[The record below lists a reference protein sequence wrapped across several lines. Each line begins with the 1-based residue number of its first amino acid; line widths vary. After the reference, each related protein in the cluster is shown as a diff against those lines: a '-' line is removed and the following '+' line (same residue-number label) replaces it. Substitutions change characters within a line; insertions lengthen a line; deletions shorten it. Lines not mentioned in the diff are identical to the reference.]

1 MVRQAPTAVTT
12 APKRAGARNARKRK
26 RRNTSF
32 LRVVRNV
39 GGATDIKT
47 VKTVKIHIARDI
59 ERGAS
64 DRAAMTEKSAA
75 ATKIGKTRK
84 AIVKVETSVK
94 PAEMT
99 IIGLIE
105 NIKLERPVL
114 IETRAVEGGEK
125 EVTAARTVAKER
137 HVAIV
142 LIAAVNTA
150 MVGNIDADEVTA
162 TTAIATPRV
171 FAAKEAEVAR
181 GELMSKGGH

>member
-1 MVRQAPTAVTT
+1 MVRQAPIVVTT
-12 APKRAGARNARKRK
+12 APSARNAK
-26 RRNTSF
+26 RRKKRNT
-32 LRVVRNV
+32 RIPIVVRNI
-39 GGATDIKT
+39 GGVIDMTAA
-47 VKTVKIHIARDI
+47 TVKIVKIRIARDI

-99 IIGLIE
+99 TTGLSE

-125 EVTAARTVAKER
+125 EVAAARTVEKDDGREEEDPKPSAS
-137 HVAIV
+137 
-142 LIAAVNTA
+142 
-150 MVGNIDADEVTA
+150 GNLQRTK
-162 TTAIATPRV
+162 R
-171 FAAKEAEVAR
+171 
-181 GELMSKGGH
+181 L

>member
-1 MVRQAPTAVTT
+1 
-12 APKRAGARNARKRK
+12 
-26 RRNTSF
+26 
-32 LRVVRNV
+32 VVRNV

-125 EVTAARTVAKER
+125 EVAAARTVEKDDGREEEDPKPSAR
-137 HVAIV
+137 P
-142 LIAAVNTA
+142 
-150 MVGNIDADEVTA
+150 
-162 TTAIATPRV
+162 PRS
-171 FAAKEAEVAR
+171 KSQKLEP
-181 GELMSKGGH
+181 ELSSLRSAL